1 MFEIYGSTCIK
12 ALRLVKG
19 DVGMLKLNKEFVVGE
34 EIETILEEMSEREE
48 FQCTA
53 YAVCAVHGCNID
65 AAIRR

>member
-1 MFEIYGSTCIK
+1 
-12 ALRLVKG
+12 
-19 DVGMLKLNKEFVVGE
+19 MLKLNKEFVVGE